1 MADPNFDIRSLEG
14 RWYKVMGMDA
24 RYDCFDCQVNHFSP
38 KPGQPDVMV
47 ADVQFRMPRPRYV
60 YFCVVVSVCR
70 LYCVH
75 EDVRTSIA

>member
-1 MADPNFDIRSLEG
+1 MQVASNKMADPGFDIQSLEG

-38 KPGQPDVMV
+38 KPGKPDVMV

-60 YFCVVVSVCR
+60 GK
-70 LYCVH
+70 
-75 EDVRTSIA
+75 

>member
-1 MADPNFDIRSLEG
+1 MASNKKADPNFDIKSLEG

-47 ADVQFRMPRPRYV
+47 ADVQFRMPRPR
-60 YFCVVVSVCR
+60 CVCLRV
-70 LYCVH
+70 L
-75 EDVRTSIA
+75 

>member
-1 MADPNFDIRSLEG
+1 MADPRFDIRSLEG

-47 ADVQFRMPRPRYV
+47 ADVQFRMPRPRWV
-60 YFCVVVSVCR
+60 GMALWIVWSIVCR
-70 LYCVH
+70 LATQPIQLN
-75 EDVRTSIA
+75 E